1 MSGLAPTLVLVK
13 WRVSVVVPTFRSP
26 NTLSQLV
33 DEITRTAW
41 WNDDC
46 EIIIVDDGN
55 LDGTW
60 ATLQAIAAT
69 NKGIRA
75 MRLSRNVGQHAAL
88 LAGIREARNHIVVT
102 LDDDLQN
109 PPAEAEKLLLALQD
123 DVDVVYGTPRIVGQ
137 GTWRRFTSVFSKY
150 LMKVSLGF
158 EHAEHISSFRVFR
171 TSLRDGFA
179 ENLGPGVSID
189 AMLNWST
196 TRFTSL
202 EVEHRSRES
211 GRSNY
216 NFWKLLR
223 FMLDTATGYSTAP
236 LRAATG
242 LGLLTVLL
250 SIGVLVWVVGR
261 PLVTGESVPGFPFLA
276 ATIAIFSGTQLIVL
290 GVLGQY
296 LGRMHF
302 RVMNKPTYTI
312 AERIGT

>member
-13 WRVSVVVPTFRSP
+13 WRVSVVVPTYRSP
-26 NTLSQLV
+26 NTLSRLV
-33 DEITRTAW
+33 DEITGATW
-41 WNDDC
+41 WNDDS

-55 LDGTW
+55 VDGTW
-60 ATLQAIAAT
+60 AALQSITAT
-69 NKGIRA
+69 HQCVRA
-75 MRLSRNVGQHAAL
+75 MRLSRNFGQHAAL
-88 LAGIREARNHIVVT
+88 LAGIREARSQIVVT

-109 PPAEAEKLLLALQD
+109 PPAEAEKLLTALRD
-123 DVDVVYGTPRIVGQ
+123 DVDVVYGTPRVVGQ
-137 GTWRRFTSVFSKY
+137 GAWRRFSSALSKY

-158 EHAEHISSFRVFR
+158 EHAEYISSFRAFR

-196 TRFTSL
+196 TRFANV

-211 GRSNY
+211 GTSNY
-216 NFWKLLR
+216 NFWTLLR
-223 FMLDTATGYSTAP
+223 FMFDTATGYSTAP

-242 LGLLTVLL
+242 LGLVTVLL

-261 PLVTGESVPGFPFLA
+261 PLVTGDAVPGFPFLA

-302 RVMNKPTYTI
+302 RVMNKPSYTI
-312 AERIGT
+312 ADRIGT